1 MSERANAGGR
11 PRFNRIVVLGS
22 GGFIGTHL
30 CERLKALAPDTEIV
44 GRALPALDLTV
55 EEQANKL
62 APLFTPDA
70 AVISL
75 AAIKRQMGDN
85 LDSFT
90 ANVKIATNL
99 VRVLAQH
106 PVARFLYL
114 SSTAVYGE
122 ETTDTHITED
132 TAPRAASY
140 YGMAKLASELL
151 LRKAAEQNGRTSLLS
166 VRPPLI
172 YGPGDQGGYGPT
184 GFIKSA
190 LRGEPITLWGDGTE
204 LREFI
209 YVGDAVRVLVEV
221 LFQDCTGV
229 LNLVSGRSANYLDA
243 LAAVEQSVP
252 LRQPPTQRPRSKGK
266 ADHAF
271 ANARLRA
278 LLPGFEFTS
287 LAEGVRLTV
296 EVQRRAAN

>member
-11 PRFNRIVVLGS
+11 PHFSRIVVLGS

-30 CERLKALAPDTEIV
+30 CTRLKEIAPDTEIV
-44 GRALPALDLTV
+44 GRALPTLDLTI
-55 EEQANKL
+55 EEQASKL

-70 AVISL
+70 AVVSL

-90 ANVKIATNL
+90 ANLKIVTNL
-99 VRVLAQH
+99 SRVLAQH
-106 PVARFLYL
+106 PVARFIFL

-122 ETTDTHITED
+122 ETTDTRITED

-151 LRKAAEQNGRTSLLS
+151 LRKAAEQNGRTSLLC

-190 LRGEPITLWGDGTE
+190 LRGEPIVLWGDGTE

-209 YVGDAVRVLVEV
+209 YVADAVRALGEL
-221 LFQDCTGV
+221 LFHDCTGV
-229 LNLVSGRSANYLDA
+229 LNLVSGHSANYLDA
-243 LAAVEQSVP
+243 ISAVEQCVR
-252 LRQPPTQRPRSKGK
+252 LQQPATQRPRSKGK
-266 ADHAF
+266 ADHGF
-271 ANARLRA
+271 DNARLRA
-278 LLPGFEFTS
+278 LLPGFVFTS
-287 LAEGVRLTV
+287 LSEGVRLTV
-296 EVQRRAAN
+296 EAQHRATP

>member
-11 PRFNRIVVLGS
+11 PQFSRIVVLGS

-30 CERLKALAPDTEIV
+30 CERLKVLAPDTEII
-44 GRALPALDLTV
+44 GRALPTLDLTV
-55 EEQANKL
+55 QDQAAKL
-62 APLFTPDA
+62 AELFTPDT
-70 AVISL
+70 AVVSL

-90 ANVKIATNL
+90 ANLKIATNL
-99 VRVLAQH
+99 ARLLAQH
-106 PVARFLYL
+106 PVARFIFL

-122 ETTDTHITED
+122 ETTDTRITED

-151 LRKAAEQNGRTSLLS
+151 LRKAAEQNGRTALLC

-184 GFIKSA
+184 GFIKSS

-204 LREFI
+204 RREFI
-209 YVGDAVRVLVEV
+209 YVADAARVLGE
-221 LFQDCTGV
+221 LIFHDCTGV

-243 LAAVEQSVP
+243 LAAVDACVP
-252 LRQPPTQRPRSKGK
+252 LRQPVTQRPRSKGK
-266 ADHAF
+266 ADHGF
-271 ANARLRA
+271 DNARLRTV
-278 LLPGFEFTS
+278 LPGFEFTS
-287 LAEGVRLTV
+287 LAEGVRLTF
-296 EVQRRAAN
+296 EAQRHATT

>member
-11 PRFNRIVVLGS
+11 PQFSRIVVLGS

-30 CERLKALAPDTEIV
+30 CERLKVLAPDTEII
-44 GRALPALDLTV
+44 GRALPTLDLTV
-55 EEQANKL
+55 QDQAAKL
-62 APLFTPDA
+62 AELFTPDT
-70 AVISL
+70 AVVSL

-90 ANVKIATNL
+90 ANLKIATNL
-99 VRVLAQH
+99 ARLLAQH
-106 PVARFLYL
+106 PVARFLFL

-122 ETTDTHITED
+122 ETTDTRITED

-151 LRKAAEQNGRTSLLS
+151 LRKAAEQSGRTSLLC

-209 YVGDAVRVLVEV
+209 FVADAARALGEL
-221 LFQDCTGV
+221 LFHDCAGV

-243 LAAVEQSVP
+243 LAAVEQCVP
-252 LRQPPTQRPRSKGK
+252 LRQPVTQRPRSKGK
-266 ADHAF
+266 ADHGF
-271 ANARLRA
+271 DNTRLRA
-278 LLPGFEFTS
+278 LLPGFEFTRLS
-287 LAEGVRLTV
+287 DGVRATV
-296 EVQRRAAN
+296 AAQRAATT